1 MCFKEVCTRVHTSF
15 FILISYV
22 PEKRLKA
29 PETCVKRGKYK
40 QGTHPRR
47 QYGNGSEGL
56 NARGSDA

>member
-1 MCFKEVCTRVHTSF
+1 MHTSF

-47 QYGNGSEGL
+47 QYGKGTEGL
-56 NARGSDA
+56 NARGLDA

>member
-1 MCFKEVCTRVHTSF
+1 MHTSF

-22 PEKRLKA
+22 PEMRLKA
-29 PETCVKRGKYK
+29 PETCVKRGKDK
-40 QGTHPRR
+40 QGTHSRR